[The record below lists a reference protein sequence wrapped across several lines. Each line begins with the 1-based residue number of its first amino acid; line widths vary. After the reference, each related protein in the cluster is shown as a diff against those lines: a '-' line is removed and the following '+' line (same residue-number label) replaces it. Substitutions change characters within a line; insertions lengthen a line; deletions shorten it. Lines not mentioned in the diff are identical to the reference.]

1 MAKRK
6 RDSGDGLVYS
16 TDHGRMCPDC
26 GAPVA
31 SCRCA
36 TAGGRRGEPASDGRV
51 RVRRETKGRKGK
63 AVTTIEG
70 LALDPFALA
79 ALAKEL
85 KQRCGS
91 GGTVKDGRIEIQG
104 DHVDALVADL
114 RERGHD
120 AKRAGG

>member
-16 TDHGRMCPDC
+16 TDHGRMCPSC
-26 GAPVA
+26 GAPVDA
-31 SCRCA
+31 CRCA
-36 TAGGRRGEPASDGRV
+36 SDGGVAGDGRV
-51 RVRRETKGRKGK
+51 RVRRESKGRKGK
-63 AVTTIEG
+63 TVTTIEG
-70 LALDPFALA
+70 LALNAFDLA
-79 ALAKEL
+79 TLAKEL

-104 DHVDALVADL
+104 DHVDTVVSELKSK
-114 RERGHD
+114 GYD

>member
-16 TDHGRMCPDC
+16 TDHGRMCPSC
-26 GAPVA
+26 GRPANM
-31 SCRCA
+31 CRCA
-36 TAGGRRGEPASDGRV
+36 SSNDAVAGDGRV

-70 LALDPFALA
+70 LPLNAFELA
-79 ALAKEL
+79 DLAKTL

-104 DHVDALVADL
+104 DHVDTLVDDL
-114 RERGHD
+114 SARGYD

>member
-26 GAPVA
+26 GRPVDD
-31 SCRCA
+31 CA
-36 TAGGRRGEPASDGRV
+36 CNTLAGAVTGDGRV
-51 RVRRETKGRKGK
+51 RVRRESKGRKGK
-63 AVTTIEG
+63 TVTVVEG
-70 LALDPFALA
+70 VALDAFALA
-79 ALAKEL
+79 ALTKEL

-91 GGTVKDGRIEIQG
+91 GGTAKDGRIEIQG
-104 DHVDALVADL
+104 DHVDLVVDEL
-114 RERGHD
+114 RARGHS

>member
-26 GAPVA
+26 GAPADACTCARGGGVA
-31 SCRCA
+31 
-36 TAGGRRGEPASDGRV
+36 GDGRV

-63 AVTTIEG
+63 TVTTVEG
-70 LALDPFALA
+70 LPLDAFALA
-79 ALAKEL
+79 TLAKEL

-91 GGTVKDGRIEIQG
+91 GGTVRDGRIEIQG
-104 DHVDALVADL
+104 DHVETLVSDL
-114 RERGHD
+114 VSRGYE

>member
-26 GAPVA
+26 GHPVDD
-31 SCRCA
+31 CA
-36 TAGGRRGEPASDGRV
+36 CNTIAGAVTGDGRV
-51 RVRRETKGRKGK
+51 RVRRESKGRKGK
-63 AVTTIEG
+63 TVTVVEG

-79 ALAKEL
+79 DLAKEL

-91 GGTVKDGRIEIQG
+91 GGTAKDGRIEIQG
-104 DHVDALVADL
+104 DHVELVVDEL
-114 RERGHD
+114 RARGHD